1 MIDAVIRW
9 SLQNRLLVLLAAIV
23 LVVWGGTT
31 VRRMPVDVFPDLT
44 APTVTVLAE
53 AHGMAPQELEVQVTF
68 PIEAALNGAA
78 GVRRVRSS
86 TAVGIAVI
94 WVEFEWGQDPY
105 RARQIV
111 SERLQLV
118 RDALPPE
125 VEPPILAP
133 MSSIM
138 GEIMFV
144 ALTGAEHDP
153 IDLRTQADWTL
164 RRRLLAVPGV
174 SQVIVLGGD
183 VRQYQ
188 VRVDRTRLVAYGLG
202 LDEVAAA
209 VGSTNA
215 NSSAGFLIEGG
226 QESIIHGIGRVSRP
240 EDIADTVLVAHATA
254 PVRVGDVATVV
265 LGPALKRGDGS
276 YNASPAVVLG
286 VQKQPGVNTLE
297 LTARIDQLLTDLQ
310 TTLPTGMAIER
321 GIFRQADFIQR
332 SVDNVSVALRDGVF
346 LVLIIVLVFLW
357 SLRATA
363 ITVVAIPLS
372 LLVACLCLHAFG
384 ATINTMTLGGLA
396 IAVGELVD
404 DAIIDVE
411 NVVRRMRENAAR
423 PPESRRPTL
432 AVVLDASREIRSSI
446 VYATLVI
453 LVAFIPLFFLSGV
466 EGRLLQPLGLAYVVS
481 LTASLLVALTVTPV
495 LCSLLLTKIRGDRE
509 HHDSRLVAALK
520 RVYRPILRAAVHG
533 WRVVMALALAGLV
546 AAVLAAASLGR
557 AFLPEFNEGTLT
569 VSAVTLPGTSLTQS
583 NELGAWIERILLKR
597 PEVTSVARRTGRAE
611 LDEHAQGVNAA
622 ELDVNLAADLP
633 DREAFLAELRND
645 LSAVPG
651 TFIVLGQPIS
661 HRIDHMLSGTRAN
674 IAIKIFGDDLYE
686 LRRVAAKVQAAIAD
700 VSGLVDLS
708 TEQQTD
714 IPQITVRLDRAALAR
729 HGLRTADVARTMETA
744 FTGRTVSQVLEGQ
757 RSFDL
762 VVKLDPAALADLE
775 ALRRTPI
782 RAANGGVLPLAALA
796 QIDRDL
802 GPNTI
807 SREQVQRK
815 IVVMANVA
823 GRDVVSVVGDI
834 QQRLAADN
842 PLPAGYRVEYG
853 GQFESAE
860 AASSTLLA
868 LGLLVIAC
876 IFVLLY
882 SAFKTLRDAAIVL
895 LNLPFALIGG
905 VLGVVLGGGVLSVAS
920 LVGFI
925 TLFGIATRNGIML
938 VAHIRHLLHETPS
951 IPVRE
956 AVERAALERL
966 APILMTALAAGLGLV
981 PLALSAGI
989 PGSEIQAPMAIV
1001 ILCGLASSTAL
1012 NMFVVPALYTRFHRE
1027 PAPETSLW

>member
-1 MIDAVIRW
+1 MIDSVIRW
-9 SLQNRLLVLLAAIV
+9 SLDNRLLVLLFAVV
-23 LVVWGGTT
+23 LIVWGGAT

-53 AHGMAPQELEVQVTF
+53 ARGMAPQELELQVAF
-68 PIEAALNGAA
+68 PIESAINGAA

-86 TAVGIAVI
+86 TSVGIAVI

-138 GEIMFV
+138 GEIMFIAV
-144 ALTGAEHDP
+144 TGDGLEP
-153 IDLRTQADWTL
+153 MDLRTQADWTL

-188 VRVDRTRLVAYGLG
+188 VRVDPTRLVAHGLS
-202 LDEVAAA
+202 LDDVAAA
-209 VGSTNA
+209 VGATNT

-226 QESIIHGIGRVSRP
+226 QESIIHGVGRVSRP
-240 EDIADTVLVAHATA
+240 EDIADTVLKSGGAA
-254 PVRVGDVATVV
+254 PVRVGDVATVA

-276 YNASPAVVLG
+276 YNGTPAVVLG
-286 VQKQPGVNTLE
+286 IQKQPGVNSLE
-297 LTARIDQLLTDLQ
+297 LSARIDALLDDLQ
-310 TTLPTGMAIER
+310 AALPDGMQIQR
-321 GIFRQADFIQR
+321 NIFRQADFIQR
-332 SVDNVSVALRDGVF
+332 SVDNVTIALRDGVV

-357 SLRATA
+357 SGRATA

-411 NVVRRMRENAAR
+411 NVVRRQRENSTLPLAQ
-423 PPESRRPTL
+423 RRPAL
-432 AVVLDASREIRSSI
+432 AVVLDASREIRGSI

-453 LVAFIPLFFLSGV
+453 LLAFLPLFFLEGV
-466 EGRLLQPLGLAYVVS
+466 EGRLLQPLGMAYVVS
-481 LTASLLVALTVTPV
+481 LSASLLVALTVTPV
-495 LCSLLLTKIRGDRE
+495 LCSLLLRRVHGDGE
-509 HHDSRLVAALK
+509 HHDSGLVRALK
-520 RVYRPILRAAVHG
+520 GLYRPVLRAAVRG
-533 WRVVMALALAGLV
+533 WRFVMALALAGLIGAVV
-546 AAVLAAASLGR
+546 AATSLGR
-557 AFLPEFNEGTLT
+557 AFLPEFNEGTLV
-569 VSAVTLPGTSLTQS
+569 VSAVTLPGTSLQQS
-583 NELGAWIERILLKR
+583 NEIGNWIERILLAR
-597 PEVTSVARRTGRAE
+597 PEVVSVARRTGRAE

-622 ELDVNLAADLP
+622 ELDVNLASDMA
-633 DREAFLAELRND
+633 DRELFLAELRKA

-686 LRRVAAKVQAAIAD
+686 LRRVAARVEATIKD
-700 VSGLVDLS
+700 VPGLVDLS
-708 TEQQTD
+708 VEQQTD
-714 IPQITVRLDRAALAR
+714 IPQITVRLDRTALAR
-729 HGLRTADVARTMETA
+729 HGLRTEDVARTMETA
-744 FTGRTVSQVLEGQ
+744 FTGRIVSQVLEGQ

-762 VVKLDPAALADLE
+762 VVKLDPAAVADLD
-775 ALRRTPI
+775 AVRRTPV
-782 RAANGGVLPLAALA
+782 RAADGDILPLSALA

-815 IVVMANVA
+815 IVVMGNVA
-823 GRDVVSVVGDI
+823 ERDVVSVVGDI
-834 QQRLAADN
+834 QQRIAAAD
-842 PLPAGYRVEYG
+842 PLPEGYRVEYG

-860 AASSTLLA
+860 AASNTLVV
-868 LGLLVIAC
+868 LGLIVIAG

-882 SAFKTLRDAAIVL
+882 SAFKTVRDAAIVL

-905 VLGVVLGGGVLSVAS
+905 VVGVIVSGGVLSVAS

-938 VAHIRHLLHETPS
+938 VAHIRHLLQESPG
-951 IPVRE
+951 IALRD
-956 AVERAALERL
+956 AVEQAALERL

-981 PLALSAGI
+981 PLALSAGV

-1012 NMFVVPALYTRFHRE
+1012 NMFVVPALYARFHRE
-1027 PAPETSLW
+1027 PAPEAIA

>member
-9 SLQNRLLVLLAAIV
+9 SLHNRLLVLLAAVVII
-23 LVVWGGTT
+23 VWGGAT
-31 VRRMPVDVFPDLT
+31 VRRMPIDVFPDLT

-138 GEIMFV
+138 GEIMFL
-144 ALTGAEHDP
+144 ALTSDRHEP
-153 IDLRTQADWTL
+153 MDLRTQADWAL

-188 VRVDRTRLVAYGLG
+188 VRVDPARLVAHGLG
-202 LDEVAAA
+202 LDDVAAA
-209 VGSTNA
+209 VAGTNA

-226 QESIIHGIGRVSRP
+226 QESIIHGVGRVSRV
-240 EDIADTVLVAHATA
+240 EDIADTVLVAHDTA
-254 PVRVGDVATVV
+254 PVRVGDVATVA

-276 YNASPAVVLG
+276 YKAEPAVVLG
-286 VQKQPGVNTLE
+286 IQKQPGVNTLE
-297 LTARIDQLLTDLQ
+297 LTARIDRLLDDLQ
-310 TTLPTGMAIER
+310 TALPPGMTIQR
-321 GIFRQADFIQR
+321 GIFRQSDFIAR
-332 SVDNVSVALRDGVF
+332 SIDNVQIALRDGVL
-346 LVLIIVLVFLW
+346 LVLLIVFIFLW
-357 SLRATA
+357 SPRATA

-411 NVVRRMRENAAR
+411 NVVRRMRENAAL
-423 PPESRRPTL
+423 PPEARRPAL
-432 AVVLDASREIRSSI
+432 AVVLEASREIRGSI

-453 LVAFIPLFFLSGV
+453 LLAFIPLFFLSGV
-466 EGRLLQPLGLAYVVS
+466 EGRLLQPLGMAYVVS
-481 LTASLLVALTVTPV
+481 LTASLFVALTVTPV
-495 LCSLLLTKIRGDRE
+495 LCSLLLRRVPANE

-520 RVYRPILRAAVHG
+520 RLYLPALQGAMRRWRA
-533 WRVVMALALAGLV
+533 VMALALAGLV
-546 AAVLAAASLGR
+546 AAVMAATNLGR

-583 NELGAWIERILLKR
+583 NEIGAWIERILLAR

-622 ELDVNLAADLP
+622 ELDVNLAPDIP
-633 DREAFLAELRND
+633 DREAFLAELRD
-645 LSAVPG
+645 ALSAVPG

-674 IAIKIFGDDLYE
+674 IAVKIFGDDLYE
-686 LRRVAAKVQAAIAD
+686 LRRVAARVQAAVTD
-700 VSGLVDLS
+700 VPGLVDLS

-714 IPQITVRLDRAALAR
+714 IPQITVRLDRGALAR
-729 HGLRTADVARTMETA
+729 HGLRTADVARAMETA
-744 FTGRTVSQVLEGQ
+744 FTGRVVSQVLEGQ

-762 VVKLDPAALADLE
+762 VVKLDPAAVADLT

-782 RAANGGVLPLAALA
+782 RAADGVLPLAALA
-796 QIDRDL
+796 TIDRDL

-815 IVVMANVA
+815 IVVMGNVA
-823 GRDVVSVVGDI
+823 GRDVVGVVGDI
-834 QQRLAADN
+834 QARLAARVA
-842 PLPAGYRVEYG
+842 LPEGYRVEYG

-860 AASSTLLA
+860 AASGTLLV
-868 LGLLVIAC
+868 LGLLVIAG

-905 VLGVVLGGGVLSVAS
+905 VAGVVLGGGVLSVAS

-938 VAHIRHLLHETPS
+938 VAHIRHLLQETPGVS
-951 IPVRE
+951 LRA
-956 AVERAALERL
+956 AVEQAALERL

-981 PLALSAGI
+981 PLALSAGV
-989 PGSEIQAPMAIV
+989 PGSEIQAPMALV

-1012 NMFVVPALYTRFHRE
+1012 NMFVVPALYARFHRE
-1027 PAPETSLW
+1027 APAEV

>member
-9 SLQNRLLVLLAAIV
+9 SLHNRLLVLLAAVVII
-23 LVVWGGTT
+23 VWGGAT
-31 VRRMPVDVFPDLT
+31 VRRMPIDVFPDLT

-125 VEPPILAP
+125 VEPPILTP

-138 GEIMFV
+138 GEIMFL
-144 ALTGAEHDP
+144 ALTSDRYEP
-153 IDLRTQADWTL
+153 MDLRTQADWTL

-188 VRVDRTRLVAYGLG
+188 VRVDPARLHAHGLG
-202 LDEVAAA
+202 LDDVAAA
-209 VGSTNA
+209 VGGTNA

-226 QESIIHGIGRVSRP
+226 QESIIHGVGRVSRV
-240 EDIADTVLVAHATA
+240 EDISNTVLVAHETA
-254 PVRVGDVATVV
+254 PVRVGDVATVA

-276 YNASPAVVLG
+276 YKAEPAVVLG
-286 VQKQPGVNTLE
+286 IQKQPGVNTLE
-297 LTARIDQLLTDLQ
+297 LTARIDTLLDDLQ
-310 TTLPTGMAIER
+310 AALPPGMTIQR

-332 SVDNVSVALRDGVF
+332 SIDNVQIALRDGVI
-346 LVLIIVLVFLW
+346 LVLLIVLVFLW
-357 SLRATA
+357 SARATA

-411 NVVRRMRENAAR
+411 NVVRRLRENAALPR
-423 PPESRRPTL
+423 ESRRPAL
-432 AVVLDASREIRSSI
+432 AVVLDASREIRGSI

-453 LVAFIPLFFLSGV
+453 LLAFVPLFFLSGV

-481 LTASLLVALTVTPV
+481 LTASLFVALTVTPV
-495 LCSLLLTKIRGDRE
+495 LCSLLLRRLPAGE

-520 RVYRPILRAAVHG
+520 RLYLPALQGAIRRWRA
-533 WRVVMALALAGLV
+533 VMALALAGLV
-546 AAVLAAASLGR
+546 AAVMAATNLGR

-583 NELGAWIERILLKR
+583 NEIGAWIERILLAR

-622 ELDVNLAADLP
+622 ELDVNLAPYIP
-633 DREAFLAELRND
+633 DREVFLAELRD
-645 LSAVPG
+645 ALSAVPG

-686 LRRVAAKVQAAIAD
+686 LRRVAARVQAAVTD
-700 VSGLVDLS
+700 VPGLVDLS

-714 IPQITVRLDRAALAR
+714 IPQITVRLDRDALAR
-729 HGLRTADVARTMETA
+729 HGLRTADVAREMETA
-744 FTGRTVSQVLEGQ
+744 FTGRVVSTVLEGQ
-757 RSFDL
+757 RTFDL
-762 VVKLDPAALADLE
+762 VVKLDPAAVAELT

-782 RAANGGVLPLAALA
+782 RAANGGVLPLEALA
-796 QIDRDL
+796 QIERDL

-815 IVVMANVA
+815 IVVMGNVA
-823 GRDVVSVVGDI
+823 GRDVVGVVGDI
-834 QQRLAADN
+834 QARLADRVA
-842 PLPAGYRVEYG
+842 LPEGYRVEYG

-860 AASSTLLA
+860 AASGTLLV
-868 LGLLVIAC
+868 LGLLVVAG

-905 VLGVVLGGGVLSVAS
+905 VVGVMLGGGVLSVAS

-938 VAHIRHLLHETPS
+938 VAHIRHLLQETPGVS
-951 IPVRE
+951 LRT
-956 AVERAALERL
+956 AVEQAALERL

-981 PLALSAGI
+981 PLALSAGV
-989 PGSEIQAPMAIV
+989 PGSEIQAPMALV

-1012 NMFVVPALYTRFHRE
+1012 NMFVVPALYARFHRE
-1027 PAPETSLW
+1027 APPEV

>member
-9 SLQNRLLVLLAAIV
+9 SLHNRLLVLLAAVVII
-23 LVVWGGTT
+23 VWGSAT
-31 VRRMPVDVFPDLT
+31 VRRMPIDVFPDLT

-94 WVEFEWGQDPY
+94 WVEFEWGHDPY

-118 RDALPPE
+118 RDTLPPE

-138 GEIMFV
+138 GEIMFL
-144 ALTGAEHDP
+144 ALTSDRHEP
-153 IDLRTQADWTL
+153 MDLRTQADWTL

-188 VRVDRTRLVAYGLG
+188 VRVDPARLVAHGLG
-202 LDEVAAA
+202 LDDVAAA
-209 VGSTNA
+209 VAGTNA

-226 QESIIHGIGRVSRP
+226 QESIIHGVGRVSRP
-240 EDIADTVLVAHATA
+240 EDIADTVLVAHDTA
-254 PVRVGDVATVV
+254 PVRVGDVATVA

-276 YNASPAVVLG
+276 YKAEPAVVLG
-286 VQKQPGVNTLE
+286 IQKQPGVNTLE
-297 LTARIDQLLTDLQ
+297 LTARIDQLLDDLQ
-310 TTLPTGMAIER
+310 AALPPGMTIQR

-332 SVDNVSVALRDGVF
+332 SIDNVQIALRDGVV
-346 LVLIIVLVFLW
+346 LVLLIVFIFLW
-357 SLRATA
+357 SPRATA

-411 NVVRRMRENAAR
+411 NVVRRTRENAAL
-423 PPESRRPTL
+423 PLESRRPAL
-432 AVVLDASREIRSSI
+432 AVVLDASREIRGSI

-453 LVAFIPLFFLSGV
+453 LLAFIPLFFLSGV

-495 LCSLLLTKIRGDRE
+495 LCSLLLRRSGAGE
-509 HHDSRLVAALK
+509 HQDSRLVAALK
-520 RVYRPILRAAVHG
+520 QLYLPALRGAMRRWRAV
-533 WRVVMALALAGLV
+533 MSLALAGLV
-546 AAVLAAASLGR
+546 AAVMAASNLGR

-569 VSAVTLPGTSLTQS
+569 VSAVTLPGTSLQQS
-583 NELGAWIERILLKR
+583 NEIGAWIERVLLAR

-622 ELDVNLAADLP
+622 ELDVNLAPDLA
-633 DREAFLAELRND
+633 DREAFLAELRDD
-645 LSAVPG
+645 LAAVPG

-686 LRRVAAKVQAAIAD
+686 LRRVAARVQAAVAD

-714 IPQITVRLDRAALAR
+714 IPQITVRLDRGALAR
-729 HGLRTADVARTMETA
+729 HGLRTADVARAMETA
-744 FTGRTVSQVLEGQ
+744 FTGRVVSTVLEGQ
-757 RSFDL
+757 RTFDL
-762 VVKLDPAALADLE
+762 VVKLDPAAVADLT

-782 RAANGGVLPLAALA
+782 RAANGGVLPLEALA

-815 IVVMANVA
+815 IVVMGNVA
-823 GRDVVSVVGDI
+823 GRDVVGVVGDI
-834 QQRLAADN
+834 QARLTDRVA
-842 PLPAGYRVEYG
+842 LPEGYRVEYG

-860 AASSTLLA
+860 AASGTLLV
-868 LGLLVIAC
+868 LGLLVVAG

-905 VLGVVLGGGVLSVAS
+905 VVGVLLGGGVLSVAS

-938 VAHIRHLLHETPS
+938 VAHIRHLLEETPGVS
-951 IPVRE
+951 LRA

-981 PLALSAGI
+981 PLALSAGV
-989 PGSEIQAPMAIV
+989 PGSEIQAPMALV

-1012 NMFVVPALYTRFHRE
+1012 NMFVVPALYARFHRE
-1027 PAPETSLW
+1027 VVPEV

>member
-9 SLQNRLLVLLAAIV
+9 SLQNRLLVLLAALV
-23 LVVWGGTT
+23 LVVWGGAT
-31 VRRMPVDVFPDLT
+31 VQRMPVDVFPDLT

-144 ALTGAEHDP
+144 ALTGAGHDP
-153 IDLRTQADWTL
+153 MDLRTQADWTL

-188 VRVDRTRLVAYGLG
+188 VRVDPARLVAYGLG
-202 LDEVAAA
+202 LEDVAAA
-209 VGSTNA
+209 VGATNA

-226 QESIIHGIGRVSRP
+226 QESIIHGIGRVERP
-240 EDIADTVLVAHATA
+240 EDIAGTVLVAHEAA
-254 PVRVGDVATVV
+254 PVRVGDVATVA

-276 YNASPAVVLG
+276 YNAAPAVVLG
-286 VQKQPGVNTLE
+286 VQKQPGVNSLE
-297 LTARIDQLLTDLQ
+297 LTARIDQLLTDLEA
-310 TTLPTGMAIER
+310 TLPTGMKIER

-363 ITVVAIPLS
+363 ITIVAIPLS

-411 NVVRRMRENAAR
+411 NVVRRLRENAAL
-423 PPESRRPTL
+423 PPEARRPTL

-453 LVAFIPLFFLSGV
+453 LLAFVPLFFLSGV

-495 LCSLLLTKIRGDRE
+495 LCSLLLRKVSSGTE

-520 RVYRPILRAAVHG
+520 RIYQPVLRAAVRG
-533 WRVVMALALAGLV
+533 WRVVMALALAGLI
-546 AAVLAAASLGR
+546 AAVIAAASLGR

-569 VSAVTLPGTSLTQS
+569 ISAVTLPGTSLTQS
-583 NELGAWIERILLKR
+583 NEIGAWIERILLAR

-622 ELDVNLAADLP
+622 ELDVNLAANIP
-633 DREAFLAELRND
+633 DREAFLAELRDD

-686 LRRVAAKVQAAIAD
+686 LRRVAARVEAAVTD
-700 VSGLVDLS
+700 VPGLVDLS

-729 HGLRTADVARTMETA
+729 HGLHTADVARTMETA
-744 FTGRTVSQVLEGQ
+744 FTGSVVSQVLEGQ

-762 VVKLDPAALADLE
+762 VVKLDPAALINLDD
-775 ALRRTPI
+775 LRRTPI
-782 RAANGGVLPLAALA
+782 RAADGGVLPLAALA

-815 IVVMANVA
+815 IVVMGNVA

-834 QQRLAADN
+834 QQRLAASD
-842 PLPAGYRVEYG
+842 PLPEGYRVEYG

-860 AASSTLLA
+860 AASSTLLT
-868 LGLLVIAC
+868 LGLLVVAG

-882 SAFKTLRDAAIVL
+882 SAFKSVRDAAIVL

-938 VAHIRHLLHETPS
+938 VAHIRHLLHEAPGT
-951 IPVRE
+951 PVRE
-956 AVERAALERL
+956 AVEQAALERL

-981 PLALSAGI
+981 PLALSAGV
-989 PGSEIQAPMAIV
+989 PGSEIQAPMALV

-1012 NMFVVPALYTRFHRE
+1012 NMFVVPAVYTRFHRAPSP
-1027 PAPETSLW
+1027 PARGP

>member
-9 SLQNRLLVLLAAIV
+9 SLHNRLLVLLAALV

-138 GEIMFV
+138 GEIMFI
-144 ALTGAEHDP
+144 ALTGEVHDP
-153 IDLRTQADWTL
+153 MDLRTQADWTL

-188 VRVDRTRLVAYGLG
+188 VRVDPARLVAHGLG
-202 LDEVAAA
+202 LDDVAAA
-209 VGSTNA
+209 VGATNA

-240 EDIADTVLVAHATA
+240 EDIADTVLVAHETA
-254 PVRVGDVATVV
+254 PVRVGDVATVA

-276 YNASPAVVLG
+276 YNAHPAVVLG
-286 VQKQPGVNTLE
+286 VQKQPGVNSLE
-297 LTARIDQLLTDLQ
+297 LTARIDELLNDLQ
-310 TTLPTGMAIER
+310 PTLPSGMTIER

-332 SVDNVSVALRDGVF
+332 SVDNVTVALRDGVI
-346 LVLIIVLVFLW
+346 LVLLIVLVFLW

-411 NVVRRMRENAAR
+411 NVMRRLRENAALPR
-423 PPESRRPTL
+423 EARRPTL
-432 AVVLDASREIRSSI
+432 TVVLDASREIRGSI

-453 LVAFIPLFFLSGV
+453 LLAFIPLFFLSGV

-481 LTASLLVALTVTPV
+481 LTASLVVALTVTPV
-495 LCSLLLTKIRGDRE
+495 LCSLLLRRVRNDSG
-509 HHDSRLVAALK
+509 HHDSRLVVALK
-520 RVYRPILRAAVHG
+520 RLYRPVLRAAVRG
-533 WRVVMALALAGLV
+533 WQFVMALALAGLI
-546 AAVLAAASLGR
+546 AAIVAAASLGR

-583 NELGAWIERILLKR
+583 NEIGAWIERILLAR

-622 ELDVNLAADLP
+622 ELDVNLAPDLP
-633 DREAFLAELRND
+633 DREAFLAELRDD
-645 LSAVPG
+645 LAAVPG

-686 LRRVAAKVQAAIAD
+686 LRRVAARVQAAVAD
-700 VSGLVDLS
+700 VPGLVDLS

-714 IPQITVRLDRAALAR
+714 IPQITVRLDRSALAR
-729 HGLRTADVARTMETA
+729 HGLRTADVAREMETA
-744 FTGRTVSQVLEGQ
+744 FTGRNVSQVLEGQ

-762 VVKLDPAALADLE
+762 VVKLDPAAVADLE

-782 RAANGGVLPLAALA
+782 RAADGVLPLAALA

-815 IVVMANVA
+815 IVVMGNVA

-834 QQRLAADN
+834 QQRLAAQD
-842 PLPAGYRVEYG
+842 PLPEGYRVEYG

-860 AASSTLLA
+860 AASGTLLA
-868 LGLLVIAC
+868 LGLLVIAG

-938 VAHIRHLLHETPS
+938 VAHIRHLLHETPG
-951 IPVRE
+951 IALRD
-956 AVERAALERL
+956 AVEQAALERL

-981 PLALSAGI
+981 PLALSAGV
-989 PGSEIQAPMAIV
+989 PGSEIQAPMALV
-1001 ILCGLASSTAL
+1001 ILCGLGSSTAL

-1027 PAPETSLW
+1027 ASPET

>member
-9 SLQNRLLVLLAAIV
+9 SLGNRLLVMLAALV
-23 LVVWGGTT
+23 LVVWGGAT

-111 SERLQLV
+111 GERLQLV

-125 VEPPILAP
+125 VEPPVLAP

-138 GEIMFV
+138 GEVMFI
-144 ALTGAEHDP
+144 ALTGAQHDP
-153 IDLRTQADWTL
+153 MDLRTQADWTL

-183 VRQYQ
+183 LRQYQ
-188 VRVDRTRLVAYGLG
+188 VRVDPARLVAHGLG
-202 LDEVAAA
+202 LDDVAAA
-209 VGSTNA
+209 VGASNA

-226 QESIIHGIGRVSRP
+226 QESIIRGVGRIEDP
-240 EDIADTVLVAHATA
+240 ADIADTVLVAHETA
-254 PVRVGDVATVV
+254 PVRVGDVATVA

-276 YNASPAVVLG
+276 FNAAPAVVIG
-286 VQKQPGVNTLE
+286 IQKQPGVNTLE
-297 LTARIDQLLTDLQ
+297 LSARIDEILGELGP
-310 TTLPTGMAIER
+310 TLPPGMAIER

-332 SVDNVSVALRDGVF
+332 SVDNVTLALRDGVM
-346 LVLIIVLVFLW
+346 LVLLIVLVFLW

-411 NVVRRMRENAAR
+411 NVVRRLRENAALA
-423 PPESRRPTL
+423 PEDRRPGL

-453 LVAFIPLFFLSGV
+453 LLAFVPLFFLAGV
-466 EGRLLQPLGLAYVVS
+466 EGRLLAPLGLAYVVA
-481 LTASLLVALTVTPV
+481 LTASLAVAVTVTPV
-495 LCSLLLTKIRGDRE
+495 LCSLLLRRVGGAGERHE
-509 HHDSRLVAALK
+509 SRLVAALK
-520 RVYRPILRAAVHG
+520 RGYRPLLRAAVRG
-533 WRVVMALALAGLV
+533 WHVVLALALAGLV
-546 AAVLAAASLGR
+546 AALVVAASLGR

-569 VSAVTLPGTSLTQS
+569 VSAVTLPGTSLAQS
-583 NELGAWIERILLKR
+583 NEIGAWIERILLRR
-597 PEVTSVARRTGRAE
+597 PEVTAVARRTGRAE

-622 ELDVNLAADLP
+622 ELDVDLVADLP
-633 DREAFLAELRND
+633 DREAFLAELRGE
-645 LSAVPG
+645 LAAVPG

-674 IAIKIFGDDLYE
+674 IAIKIFGDDLHE
-686 LRRVAAKVQAAIAD
+686 LRRIAAQVEATIAG
-700 VSGLVDLS
+700 VPGLVDLS

-714 IPQITVRLDRAALAR
+714 IPQITVRLDRTALAR

-762 VVKLDPAALADLE
+762 VVKLDPAAIVDLE

-782 RAANGGVLPLAALA
+782 RSPHGVLPLAALA
-796 QIDRDL
+796 RIDRDL

-815 IVVMANVA
+815 IVVMGNVA
-823 GRDVVSVVGDI
+823 GRDLVGVVGDI
-834 QQRLAADN
+834 QARIAAT
-842 PLPAGYRVEYG
+842 PLPPGYRVEYG

-860 AASSTLLA
+860 AAASTLFT
-868 LGLLVIAC
+868 LGLLVIAG

-882 SAFKTLRDAAIVL
+882 SAFKTLRDAALVL

-938 VAHIRHLLHETPS
+938 VAHIRHLLQATPG
-951 IPVRE
+951 IPVRA
-956 AVERAALERL
+956 AVEQAALERL
-966 APILMTALAAGLGLV
+966 APILMTALAAGLGLI
-981 PLALSAGI
+981 PLALSAGV
-989 PGSEIQAPMAIV
+989 PGSEIQAPMALV

-1012 NMFVVPALYTRFHRE
+1012 NMFVVPALYTRLHRE
-1027 PAPETSLW
+1027 SA

>member
-9 SLQNRLLVLLAAIV
+9 SLDNRLLVLLAA
-23 LVVWGGTT
+23 LVIIVWGSAT
-31 VRRMPVDVFPDLT
+31 VQRMPVDVFPDLT

-118 RDALPPE
+118 RDSLPPE
-125 VEPPILAP
+125 ALPPILAP

-144 ALTGAEHDP
+144 ALTGAQRDP
-153 IDLRTQADWTL
+153 LDLRTQADWTL

-188 VRVDRTRLVAYGLG
+188 VRVDPARLVAHGLG
-202 LDEVAAA
+202 LEDVSAAVAA
-209 VGSTNA
+209 SNA

-226 QESIIHGIGRVSRP
+226 QESIIRGIGRVERT
-240 EDIADTVLVAHATA
+240 EDIAHTVLVAHPNA
-254 PVRVGDVATVV
+254 PVRVGDVATVA

-276 YNASPAVVLG
+276 YNAAPAVVLG
-286 VQKQPGVNTLE
+286 IQKQPGVNTLE
-297 LTARIDQLLTDLQ
+297 LSARIDALLTELAP
-310 TTLPTGMAIER
+310 TLPAGMQIER

-332 SVDNVSVALRDGVF
+332 SVDNVTMALRDGVV
-346 LVLIIVLVFLW
+346 LVLIIVLLFLW
-357 SLRATA
+357 SLRATT

-411 NVVRRMRENAAR
+411 NVVRRLRENAGL
-423 PPESRRPTL
+423 PPAQRRPAL
-432 AVVLDASREIRSSI
+432 EVVLAASREIRGSI

-453 LVAFIPLFFLSGV
+453 LLAFIPLFFLAGV
-466 EGRLLQPLGLAYVVS
+466 EGRLLQPLGLAYVVA

-495 LCSLLLTKIRGDRE
+495 LCSLLLRRVPAGER
-509 HHDSRLVAALK
+509 HDSGLVAALK
-520 RVYRPILRAAVHG
+520 RLYKPALRAAVRG
-533 WRVVMALALAGLV
+533 WRVVMALALAGLL
-546 AAVLAAASLGR
+546 AAALAAASLGR
-557 AFLPEFNEGTLT
+557 GFLPEFNEGTLT
-569 VSAVTLPGTSLTQS
+569 VSAITLPGTSLAQS
-583 NELGAWIERILLKR
+583 NELGAWIERILLAR

-622 ELDVNLAADLP
+622 ELDVDLAADLP
-633 DREAFLAELRND
+633 DREAFLAELRAE

-651 TFIVLGQPIS
+651 TFIVIGQPIS

-674 IAIKIFGDDLYE
+674 IAIKIFGDDLQE
-686 LRRVAAKVQAAIAD
+686 LRRVAASVEAAVRD
-700 VSGLVDLS
+700 VPGLVDLS

-714 IPQITVRLDRAALAR
+714 IPQISVRLDRAALAR

-744 FTGRTVSQVLEGQ
+744 FTGRVVSQVLEGQ

-762 VVKLDPAALADLE
+762 VVKLDPAALADLD
-775 ALRRTPI
+775 AVRRAPI
-782 RAANGGVLPLAALA
+782 RAPDGGVLPLAALA
-796 QIDRDL
+796 QIERDL

-823 GRDVVSVVGDI
+823 GRDVVGVVGDI
-834 QQRLAADN
+834 QQRLAAAA
-842 PLPAGYRVEYG
+842 PLPEGYRVEYG

-860 AASSTLLA
+860 AATSTLLT
-868 LGLLVIAC
+868 LGLLVIAG

-882 SAFKTLRDAAIVL
+882 SAFKSVRDAAIVL

-938 VAHIRHLLHETPS
+938 VAHIRHLLQAAPGVS
-951 IPVRE
+951 VRE
-956 AVERAALERL
+956 AVEQAALERL

-981 PLALSAGI
+981 PLALAAGV
-989 PGSEIQAPMAIV
+989 PGSEIQAPMALV

-1012 NMFVVPALYTRFHRE
+1012 NMFVVPALYTRFHRS
-1027 PAPETSLW
+1027 PRA

>member
-1 MIDAVIRW
+1 MIDSVIHW
-9 SLQNRLLVLLAAIV
+9 SLNNRLLVLLAAIV
-23 LVVWGGTT
+23 VIVWGGAT
-31 VRRMPVDVFPDLT
+31 VQRMPVDVFPDLT

-53 AHGMAPQELEVQVTF
+53 AHGMAPQELELQVAF

-144 ALTGAEHDP
+144 ALTGEGHEP
-153 IDLRTQADWTL
+153 MDLRTQADWTL

-174 SQVIVLGGD
+174 SQVIVIGGD

-188 VRVDRTRLVAYGLG
+188 VRVDPVRLAAHDLGLG
-202 LDEVAAA
+202 DVAAA
-209 VGSTNA
+209 VGATNT

-226 QESIIHGIGRVSRP
+226 QESIIHGVGRVGSL
-240 EDIADTVLVAHATA
+240 EDIESTVLRTGGAA
-254 PVRVGDVATVV
+254 PVRVGDVATVT

-276 YNASPAVVLG
+276 HNAAPAVVIG

-297 LTARIDQLLTDLQ
+297 LTAHIDRLLDDLQ
-310 TTLPTGMAIER
+310 AALPPGMTIQR
-321 GIFRQADFIQR
+321 DIFRQADFIQR
-332 SVDNVSVALRDGVF
+332 SIDNVTVALRDGVV

-357 SLRATA
+357 SGRATA

-411 NVVRRMRENAAR
+411 NVVRRMRQNSALPAEQ
-423 PPESRRPTL
+423 RRPTL
-432 AVVLDASREIRSSI
+432 AVVLEASREIRGSI

-453 LVAFIPLFFLSGV
+453 LLAFVPLFFLSGV
-466 EGRLLQPLGLAYVVS
+466 EGRLLQPLGMAYVVS
-481 LTASLLVALTVTPV
+481 LSASLMVALTVTPV
-495 LCSLLLTKIRGDRE
+495 LCSLLLRRVQGGGE

-520 RVYRPILRAAVHG
+520 RVYRPVLRAAVRG
-533 WRVVMALALAGLV
+533 WRVVLALALAGLIAAGV
-546 AAVLAAASLGR
+546 AATNLGR
-557 AFLPEFNEGTLT
+557 AFLPEFNEGTLV
-569 VSAVTLPGTSLTQS
+569 VSAVTLPGTSLQQS
-583 NELGAWIERILLKR
+583 NQIGAWIERILLQR
-597 PEVTSVARRTGRAE
+597 PEVVSVARRTGRAE

-622 ELDVNLAADLP
+622 ELDVSLAPDLH
-633 DREAFLAELRND
+633 DREAFLADLRED
-645 LSAVPG
+645 LAAVPG

-686 LRRVAAKVQAAIAD
+686 LRRVAARVQATIAD
-700 VSGLVDLS
+700 VPGLVDLS

-714 IPQITVRLDRAALAR
+714 IPQVTVRLDRVALAR

-744 FTGRTVSQVLEGQ
+744 FTGRVVSTVLEGQ
-757 RSFDL
+757 RTFDL
-762 VVKLDPAALADLE
+762 VVKIDPAAVADLD
-775 ALRRTPI
+775 AVRRTPI
-782 RAANGGVLPLAALA
+782 RAADGAILPLSALA
-796 QIDRDL
+796 HIDRDL

-815 IVVMANVA
+815 IVVMGNVA
-823 GRDVVSVVGDI
+823 ERDVVSVVGDI
-834 QQRLAADN
+834 QRRIAAAD

-860 AASSTLLA
+860 AASSTLLV
-868 LGLLVIAC
+868 LGMLVVAG

-882 SAFKTLRDAAIVL
+882 SAFKTVRDAAIVL

-905 VLGVVLGGGVLSVAS
+905 VVGVIIGGGVLSVAS

-938 VAHIRHLLHETPS
+938 VAHIRHLLHE
-951 IPVRE
+951 IPGVSLRD
-956 AVERAALERL
+956 AVEQAALERL

-981 PLALSAGI
+981 PLALSAGV
-989 PGSEIQAPMAIV
+989 PGSEIQAPMALV

-1012 NMFVVPALYTRFHRE
+1012 NMFVVPALYARFHRD
-1027 PAPETSLW
+1027 PTPESGA

>member
-9 SLQNRLLVLLAAIV
+9 SLHNRLLVLLAALALIM
-23 LVVWGGTT
+23 WGGAT
-31 VRRMPVDVFPDLT
+31 VQRMPVDVFPDLT

-53 AHGMAPQELEVQVTF
+53 AHGMAPQELEVQVTV

-105 RARQIV
+105 LARQIV

-118 RDALPPE
+118 RDRLPAE

-144 ALTGAEHDP
+144 ALTSAQHDP
-153 IDLRTQADWTL
+153 MDLRTQADWTV

-188 VRVDRTRLVAYGLG
+188 VRVDPARLVAHGLG
-202 LDEVAAA
+202 LEDVTAA
-209 VGSTNA
+209 VGASNA

-226 QESIIHGIGRVSRP
+226 QESIIHGIGRVERP
-240 EDIADTVLVAHATA
+240 EDIADTVLVAHKAA
-254 PVRVGDVATVV
+254 PVRVGDVATVA

-276 YNASPAVVLG
+276 YNGAPAVVLG
-286 VQKQPGVNTLE
+286 IQKQPGVNSLE
-297 LTARIDQLLTDLQ
+297 LTARIDRLLTDLEA
-310 TTLPTGMAIER
+310 TLPAGMRIER
-321 GIFRQADFIQR
+321 DIFRQADFITR
-332 SVDNVSVALRDGVF
+332 SVDNVTVALRDGVV
-346 LVLIIVLVFLW
+346 LVSIIVLLFLW

-411 NVVRRMRENAAR
+411 NVVRRLRENAAL
-423 PPESRRPTL
+423 PPDARRPAL
-432 AVVLDASREIRSSI
+432 VVVLDASREIRGSI

-453 LVAFIPLFFLSGV
+453 LLAFVPLFFLSGV
-466 EGRLLQPLGLAYVVS
+466 EGRLLQPLGLAYVVA
-481 LTASLLVALTVTPV
+481 LTASLVVALTVTPV
-495 LCSLLLTKIRGDRE
+495 LCSLLLRRVGGTERQ
-509 HHDSRLVAALK
+509 DSRLVAALK
-520 RVYRPILRAAVHG
+520 RVYQPALRAAVRG
-533 WRVVMALALAGLV
+533 WQVVLALALAGSI
-546 AAVLAAASLGR
+546 AAIVAAASLGR

-583 NELGAWIERILLKR
+583 NQIGAWIERILLAR

-611 LDEHAQGVNAA
+611 LDEHAQGVHAA
-622 ELDVNLAADLP
+622 ELDVELAADIP
-633 DREAFLAELRND
+633 DQESFLAELRDD

-651 TFIVLGQPIS
+651 TFVLLGQPIS

-674 IAIKIFGDDLYE
+674 IAIKIFGDDLHE
-686 LRRVAAKVQAAIAD
+686 LRRIAARVQATVAD
-700 VSGLVDLS
+700 VPGLVDLS

-729 HGLRTADVARTMETA
+729 HGLHTADVARTMETA
-744 FTGRTVSQVLEGQ
+744 FTGRVVSQVLEGQ

-762 VVKLDPAALADLE
+762 VVKLDPAAVVDLE

-782 RAANGGVLPLAALA
+782 RAASGVLPLAALA

-823 GRDVVSVVGDI
+823 GRDVVGVVGEI
-834 QQRLAADN
+834 QQRMASE

-860 AASSTLLA
+860 AASSTLLT
-868 LGLLVIAC
+868 LGLLVIAG
-876 IFVLLY
+876 IFVLLH
-882 SAFKTLRDAAIVL
+882 SAFKSVRDAAIVL

-905 VLGVVLGGGVLSVAS
+905 VVGVLLGGGVLSVAS

-938 VAHIRHLLHETPS
+938 VAHIRHLLHEAPGT
-951 IPVRE
+951 PVRE
-956 AVERAALERL
+956 AVEQAALERL

-981 PLALSAGI
+981 PLAMSAGVS
-989 PGSEIQAPMAIV
+989 GSEIQAPMALV

-1027 PAPETSLW
+1027 RASET

>member
-9 SLQNRLLVLLAAIV
+9 SLHNRLLVLLAAIV
-23 LVVWGGTT
+23 LFVWGGAT

-125 VEPPILAP
+125 VLPPILAP

-138 GEIMFV
+138 GEIMFL
-144 ALTGAEHDP
+144 ALTSDRHAP
-153 IDLRTQADWTL
+153 MDLRTQADWTL

-188 VRVDRTRLVAYGLG
+188 VRVDPARLVAHGLG
-202 LDEVAAA
+202 LDDVAAA
-209 VGSTNA
+209 VAATNA
-215 NSSAGFLIEGG
+215 NSSAGFLVEGG
-226 QESIIHGIGRVSRP
+226 QESIIHGVGRVSRP
-240 EDIADTVLVAHATA
+240 EDIADTVLVPHATA
-254 PVRVGDVATVV
+254 PVRVGDVATVA

-276 YNASPAVVLG
+276 YRAEPAVVLG
-286 VQKQPGVNTLE
+286 IQKQPGVNTLE
-297 LTARIDQLLTDLQ
+297 LTARIDQLLDDLQ
-310 TTLPTGMAIER
+310 AALPPGITIQR

-332 SVDNVSVALRDGVF
+332 SIDNVQIALRDGVI
-346 LVLIIVLVFLW
+346 LVLLIVLVFLW
-357 SLRATA
+357 SARATA

-411 NVVRRMRENAAR
+411 NVVRRLRENATL
-423 PPESRRPTL
+423 PPEARRTAL
-432 AVVLDASREIRSSI
+432 AVVLDASREIRGSI

-453 LVAFIPLFFLSGV
+453 LLAFVPLFFLSGV

-481 LTASLLVALTVTPV
+481 LTASLVVALTVTPV
-495 LCSLLLTKIRGDRE
+495 LCSLLLRRVQADAR
-509 HHDSRLVAALK
+509 HDTRLVAALK
-520 RVYRPILRAAVHG
+520 RLYLPVLRAAMRR
-533 WRVVMALALAGLV
+533 WRAVLALALAGLV
-546 AAVLAAASLGR
+546 AAALAATNLGR

-569 VSAVTLPGTSLTQS
+569 VSAVTLPGTSLQQS
-583 NELGAWIERILLKR
+583 NEIGAWIERILLAR

-611 LDEHAQGVNAA
+611 LDEHAQGVHAA
-622 ELDVNLAADLP
+622 ELDVGLTPDLP
-633 DREAFLAELRND
+633 DREAFLAELRDD
-645 LSAVPG
+645 LAAVPG

-686 LRRVAAKVQAAIAD
+686 LRRVGARVQAAVAD
-700 VSGLVDLS
+700 VPGLVDLS

-729 HGLRTADVARTMETA
+729 HGLRTADVARAMETA
-744 FTGRTVSQVLEGQ
+744 FTGRVVSTVLEGQ
-757 RSFDL
+757 RTFDL
-762 VVKLDPAALADLE
+762 VVKLDPAAVADLT

-782 RAANGGVLPLAALA
+782 RAASGGVLPLEALA

-815 IVVMANVA
+815 IVVMGNVA
-823 GRDVVSVVGDI
+823 GRDVVGVVGDI
-834 QQRLAADN
+834 QARLGERVA
-842 PLPAGYRVEYG
+842 LPEGYRVEYG

-860 AASSTLLA
+860 AASGTLLV
-868 LGLLVIAC
+868 LGLMVVAG

-905 VLGVVLGGGVLSVAS
+905 VVGVLLGGGVLSVAS

-938 VAHIRHLLHETPS
+938 VAHIRNLLEETPGGS
-951 IPVRE
+951 LRA
-956 AVERAALERL
+956 AVEQAALERL

-981 PLALSAGI
+981 PLALSAGV
-989 PGSEIQAPMAIV
+989 PGSEIQAPMALV

-1012 NMFVVPALYTRFHRE
+1012 NMFVVPALYARFHRD
-1027 PAPETSLW
+1027 APPEV